1 MLDYKL
7 YHAQLVGMSLRF
19 DYVRVKTLRRET
31 ERDYVEFGNQPRVQ
45 WPMTWQMVETI
56 EELVPECGVAG
67 GIIWI
72 GLVLSYFMVL

>member
-1 MLDYKL
+1 MLDYTL
-7 YHAQLVGMSLRF
+7 YHAQLMEMSLRF

-31 ERDYVEFGNQPRVQ
+31 ERAYVEFGNQPRVQ

-56 EELVPECGVAG
+56 EELVPECGAAG